1 LVFGVRQPASAPA
14 EGFLSATS
22 SQKNLVLLDLRM
34 PGMGGYGVLRWLR
47 THPEIELYVVVL
59 SSVQCSKEIDV
70 VYELG
75 ARFFWAKSD
84 CDKLRDRV
92 RDLKE
97 SWHCLN

>member
-1 LVFGVRQPASAPA
+1 
-14 EGFLSATS
+14 
-22 SQKNLVLLDLRM
+22 
-34 PGMGGYGVLRWLR
+34 MGGYGVLRWLR